1 MREKRVALV
10 TGANRGI
17 GFEIARQLATAGL
30 AVVLSARDG
39 DRGRRAAATLAD
51 EGLDVRPC
59 LLDVIDEASVR
70 QALALVERDLGR
82 LDVLVNNAAVSL
94 DRKTTILDVEEDVVR
109 ETFEVNFYGPLR
121 LCRASIPLMKK
132 GGYGRIVNVSS
143 GRGSFT
149 KLAADGPAYRISK
162 TALNAL
168 TCVLSDELKD
178 TGILVNAMTPGWV
191 RTRLTGLRGPRSAAE
206 GAETAV
212 WLATVGDDGPR
223 GGFFKDRDV
232 FSW

>member
-1 MREKRVALV
+1 MSQKRVALV

-17 GFEIARQLATAGL
+17 GFEIARQLAAAGL
-30 AVVLSARDG
+30 RVILSARDEQ
-39 DRGRRAAATLAD
+39 RGRSAAAALVS
-51 EGLDVRPC
+51 EGLDVHPC
-59 LLDVIDEASVR
+59 RLDVADGASVQ
-70 QALALVERDLGR
+70 QALALIERDFSR
-82 LDVLVNNAAVSL
+82 LDVLINNAAVSL
-94 DRKTTILDVEEDVVR
+94 DRQTTILGVEEDVIR

-121 LCRASIPLMKK
+121 LCRAAVPLMKK

-149 KLAADGPAYRISK
+149 KLAADGPAYRMSK

-178 TGILVNAMTPGWV
+178 TEILVNAVTPGWV
-191 RTRLTGLRGPRSAAE
+191 RTRLTGLRAPRSAAQ
-206 GAETAV
+206 GAEGAV

-232 FSW
+232 FPW

>member
-1 MREKRVALV
+1 MSVKRVALV

-17 GFEIARQLATAGL
+17 GFEIARQLAAAGL
-30 AVVLSARDG
+30 AVVLSARDE

-51 EGLDVRPC
+51 EGLDVRFC
-59 LLDVIDEASVR
+59 RLDVTDEASIR
-70 QALALVERDLGR
+70 QALEFVEREFSR
-82 LDVLVNNAAVSL
+82 LDVLVNNAAISL
-94 DRKTTILDVEEDVVR
+94 DRRSTILDVEEDVLR

-121 LCRASIPLMKK
+121 LCRAAIPLMRK
-132 GGYGRIVNVSS
+132 GGRGRIVNVSS

-149 KLAADGPAYRISK
+149 KLAADGPAYRMSK

-168 TCVLSDELKD
+168 TCVLSDELKETD
-178 TGILVNAMTPGWV
+178 ILVNATTPGWV

-206 GAETAV
+206 GAEGAV
-212 WLATVGDDGPR
+212 WLATLGDDGPR

-232 FSW
+232 FPW